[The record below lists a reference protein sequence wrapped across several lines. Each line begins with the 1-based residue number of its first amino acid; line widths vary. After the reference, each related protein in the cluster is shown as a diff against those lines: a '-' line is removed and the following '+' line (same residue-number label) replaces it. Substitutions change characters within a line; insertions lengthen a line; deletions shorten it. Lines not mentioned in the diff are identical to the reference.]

1 MARLASTSLVIALL
15 AATAAAF
22 ALTEGLKLTPSPIL
36 GTRVAPKVFSPV
48 CDCSTGRVTI
58 SFRVRDAD
66 RLTVRIVAGTTVVR
80 TLAVRQAVR
89 PGARIAFRWN
99 GLDDGGAIV
108 PDRSYKARIHF
119 ANGRRTIELPN
130 EIRVDT
136 KPPSIVSTSL
146 STRVISPD
154 GDRRGDAVGVRFRL
168 DEDGRGIL
176 LVNGKR
182 RVVTKFARSGDS
194 ATWYGIVRG
203 KPVRPG
209 RYALSLRARDPAG
222 NIGEP
227 ARLPGLVVRYVALGR
242 DQVEVVAGRLFAVR
256 VSADAT
262 VSWLLGG
269 RTGTAKPGTL
279 RLRAPARS
287 GTYTLYVLVGT
298 HAASATVVVRAAP

>member
-1 MARLASTSLVIALL
+1 MIALL

-36 GTRVAPKVFSPV
+36 GTLVAPKVFSPV
-48 CDCSTGRVTI
+48 CDCTTGRVSI
-58 SFRVRDAD
+58 SFRVRVAD

-80 TLAVRQAVR
+80 TLAVRQSVR
-89 PGARIAFRWN
+89 PGTRIELRWN

-108 PDRSYKARIHF
+108 PDRSYKARVHF
-119 ANGRRTIELPN
+119 ANGHRTIELPN

-136 KPPSIVSTSL
+136 QPPSIVSASV

-154 GDRRGDAVGVRFRL
+154 GDHRRDKVVVRYRL
-168 DEDGRGIL
+168 DEDAHGIL

-182 RVVTKFARSGDS
+182 RGFSLYARESD
-194 ATWYGIVRG
+194 ALTWYGIVNR
-203 KPVRPG
+203 KPVQKG
-209 RYALSLRARDPAG
+209 QYALALRARDPAG

-227 ARLPGLVVRYVALGR
+227 AYLPGLVVRYVALGR
-242 DQVEVVAGRLFAVR
+242 DRIEAVAGRRFAVR

-262 VSWLLGG
+262 VTWRLNG

-279 RLRAPARS
+279 RLRAPARPGS
-287 GTYTLYVLVGT
+287 YTLYVLAGS
-298 HAASATVVVRAAP
+298 HGARATVVVKAAP